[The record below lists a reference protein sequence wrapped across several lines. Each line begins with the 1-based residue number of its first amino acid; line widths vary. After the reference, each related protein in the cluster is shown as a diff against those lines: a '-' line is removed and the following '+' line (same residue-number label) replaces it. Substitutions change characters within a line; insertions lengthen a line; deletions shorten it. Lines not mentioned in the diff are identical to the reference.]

1 MLNINWLDTGVLVVI
16 VVALVNFVKSATG
29 NKLGYFYMLIAVALG
44 FGIYAVAI
52 YAPEFV
58 KIGLAIGLVASGIY
72 DLAVK
77 K

>member
-1 MLNINWLDTGVLVVI
+1 MVNIDWLNTGVLVVI
-16 VVALVNFVKSATG
+16 VVALVNALKAATL
-29 NKLGYFYMLIAVALG
+29 NKLGYWYMLIAVALG
-44 FGIYAVAI
+44 FGVYAVAV
-52 YAPEFV
+52 YAPDFV

>member
-1 MLNINWLDTGVLVVI
+1 MLNINWLDTSILVVI
-16 VVALVNFVKSATG
+16 VVALVNAIKAATL
-29 NKLGYFYMLIAVALG
+29 NKLGYWYLLISVALG
-44 FGIYAVAI
+44 FGVYAVAI
-52 YAPEFV
+52 YAPDFV

>member
-16 VVALVNFVKSATG
+16 VVALVNAIKAATKD
-29 NKLGYFYMLIAVALG
+29 KLGYWYMLMAVALG
-44 FGIYAVAI
+44 FGIYAVSL
-52 YAPEFV
+52 YAPDFV
-58 KIGLAIGLVASGIY
+58 KVGLAIGLVASGIY

>member
-16 VVALVNFVKSATG
+16 VVALVNALKAATL
-29 NKLGYFYMLIAVALG
+29 NKLGYWYMLIAVALG
-44 FGIYAVAI
+44 FGIYAIAL
-52 YAPEFV
+52 YAPDFV

>member
-16 VVALVNFVKSATG
+16 VVALVNFIKAITL

-44 FGIYAVAI
+44 FGVYAIAI
-52 YAPEFV
+52 YAPDFV